1 MKNEGP
7 VQLSVLY
14 AVALEA
20 ANRASDII
28 ISAAERPKQIDY
40 KGATNLVTATDRE
53 SEAVIT
59 GIIRRQFPDHQILA
73 EESGRTNH
81 KSDYVWLIDPLDGTT
96 NFVHGYPSYAVSI
109 GIAYQETLVCAV
121 IVELP
126 ANHVYH
132 AIRGQGAFCDNQ
144 PISVSNVSEL
154 GKSLLVTGFGY
165 VHDAAWQ
172 ANMELFKHFTDL
184 TQGVRRLGAAAVDF
198 AHVASG
204 KVDGFWEFN
213 LNPWDMAAGILLVE
227 EAGGKITR
235 MNGENYSVY
244 DKQMLAS
251 NGRLHSQLLKNIAAV
266 QIESST
272 RVFGRN
278 PD

>member
-1 MKNEGP
+1 MINNPENPEK
-7 VQLSVLY
+7 LL

-20 ANRASDII
+20 AKSAVTIIRA
-28 ISAAERPKQIDY
+28 AADLPKQVSY
-40 KGATNLVTATDRE
+40 KGRTDLVTETDKQ
-53 SEAVIT
+53 SEIAIT
-59 GIIRRQFPDHQILA
+59 RLIRDTFPDHQIMA
-73 EESGRTNH
+73 EESGKTQH
-81 KSDYVWLIDPLDGTT
+81 KSDYLWFIDPLDGTT

-109 GIAYQETLVCAV
+109 GIAYREIIVCAV

-126 ANHVYH
+126 VNQVYH

-172 ANMELFKHFTDL
+172 ANMELFKHFTDI

-213 LNPWDMAAGILLVE
+213 LQPWDSAAGILLVK
-227 EAGGKITR
+227 EAGGKISR
-235 MNGENYSVY
+235 MNGSDFSIY
-244 DKQMLAS
+244 DNQILAS
-251 NGRLHSQLLKNIAAV
+251 NNILHDTLSRSILSKI
-266 QIESST
+266 
-272 RVFGRN
+272 
-278 PD
+278 D

>member
-1 MKNEGP
+1 MENNGP
-7 VQLSVLY
+7 VQLSDLY

-20 ANRASDII
+20 ANRARAII
-28 ISAAERPKQIDY
+28 NSAADQPKQIDY

-73 EESGRTNH
+73 EESGRTQH

-126 ANHVYH
+126 ANHVYR

-165 VHDAAWQ
+165 VHNAAWQ
-172 ANMELFKHFTDL
+172 ANMELFKHFTDI

-198 AHVASG
+198 AHLASG
-204 KVDGFWEFN
+204 KVDGFWEFD
-213 LNPWDMAAGILLVE
+213 LHPWDVAAGILLVE

-235 MNGENYSVY
+235 MDGGNYSVY
-244 DKQMLAS
+244 DNNILVT
-251 NGRLHSQLLKNIAAV
+251 NGKLHESVLG
-266 QIESST
+266 QIKSIT
-272 RVFGRN
+272 
-278 PD
+278 DKY